1 MCPERAALPELSIR
15 TRAVIVQD
23 GHVLM
28 DRTHHTDRAMF
39 YWLPGGGVEPGE
51 TTEEALRRELM
62 EEAALEIHVGRVL
75 YLSENLF
82 VESGDYRHEI
92 ILYFLAR
99 ITGGPVGEPV
109 DRRMHEWH
117 RPGEQPGRLLPPDV
131 AAAVEA
137 DLPAGFT
144 RPVLHLV
151 TDERPALRGGPS
163 GGTVRR

>member
-1 MCPERAALPELSIR
+1 LPDLLPELSIR
-15 TRAVIVQD
+15 VRGVIVRED
-23 GHVLM
+23 GAVLM
-28 DRTHHTDRAMF
+28 DRTHHPDRDVF
-39 YWLPGGGVEPGE
+39 YWLPGGGLEPGE
-51 TTEEALRRELM
+51 TSEQCLQRELM
-62 EEAALEIHVGRVL
+62 EEAALEIEIGRLL
-75 YLSENLF
+75 YVSENLF

-137 DLPAGFT
+137 DLRAGFT

-151 TDERPALRGGPS
+151 TDERPALHGGSS

>member
-1 MCPERAALPELSIR
+1 LADPELPVFT
-15 TRAVIVQD
+15 TRVRGVIVD
-23 GHVLM
+23 DEGRVLM
-28 DRTHHTDRAMF
+28 DHTHHTDRDVF
-39 YWLPGGGVEPGE
+39 YWFPGGGLEAGE
-51 TTEEALRRELM
+51 TSAEGLRRELM
-62 EEAALEIHVGRVL
+62 EEAALEIEIGRLL
-75 YLSENLF
+75 YVSENLF

-99 ITGGPVGEPV
+99 ITGGPIGEPV

-117 RPGEQPGRLLPPDV
+117 RPGDQPGRLLPPDV

-137 DLPAGFT
+137 DLPEGFT

-151 TDERPALRGGPS
+151 TDERPALHGGSS